1 MSHAPAATHHVTP
14 VIQVVSVVLAA
25 AAVGALLGG
34 ATADF
39 LGRRRSIL
47 LCAGV
52 FCAGA
57 GAMALAPDFA
67 VLLLGRACVGLAIGA
82 SGMVVSVYMSEI
94 SPPHLRGPLVAVN
107 EFAVCTGCL
116 VALLV
121 SAGLQDTGAADAW
134 RWSLGLSAVPAALQL
149 MGASLLPVSP
159 HWLAVR
165 ALHACCDGGLLSGMA
180 LTGPGDGGG
189 GAPPGCPDTPTPRPE
204 DSWEALP
211 PEVQSALRPALDLL
225 LPLRITPRSAEQELA
240 GIVAGFLRS
249 QHGNEAARQSS
260 NGSCLAELSR
270 TWKELRAT
278 LAVPGGRFALG
289 LAVSA
294 AVTQN
299 LAFSNAM
306 LYYARPIFEAGG
318 ITSSWLPSVGVG
330 LAKFAGVAIALP
342 LLARLP
348 RRLLLGAGM
357 VTQVAAC
364 VAMAAAFTALP
375 AESSG
380 LQAAVTVG
388 MLVFILAWDCS
399 WAPGMWVVCSEL
411 LPTRSRGTG
420 MGLAVAAFWATSAVA
435 NQTVLSIAEAT
446 SWSAFM
452 VIVAVLTTFATG
464 FVVAVLPETQGKSLE
479 EVQREIEQHSLAVSS
494 LESLFPLCLWPCA
507 ARCQRPRPRV
517 QYAQL

>member
-1 MSHAPAATHHVTP
+1 M
-14 VIQVVSVVLAA
+14 QVVSVVLAA

-39 LGRRRSIL
+39 LGRRRGIL

-180 LTGPGDGGG
+180 LTGPGDDGV
-189 GAPPGCPDTPTPRPE
+189 AAQPGCPDTPTPRPE
-204 DSWEALP
+204 DRWEALP
-211 PEVQSALRPALDLL
+211 PE
-225 LPLRITPRSAEQELA
+225 QELA
-240 GIVAGFLRS
+240 GVVAGFLRS
-249 QHGNEAARQSS
+249 QHGNEATRQSS
-260 NGSCLAELSR
+260 AGSCLAELSR

-278 LAVPGGRFALG
+278 LDVPGGRFALG

-375 AESSG
+375 AESPG

-479 EVQREIEQHSLAVSS
+479 E
-494 LESLFPLCLWPCA
+494 
-507 ARCQRPRPRV
+507 
-517 QYAQL
+517 